1 MVTKYAYTQIPE
13 DTFETLAV
21 NAGIMVDEFD
31 PETRKVGKQLGAT
44 SGGINVTCVPST
56 LDMGEDV
63 DNCPKNTAELMNI
76 ESWECKMSGTFVTI
90 SADSMAFLLATASKS
105 GKKIAPGMRL
115 NITDFKDLWYICD
128 YGEGG
133 FIAVHMLRALSTG
146 GLSIQSTDKNKAQF
160 AFEFTGHSSIADQD
174 TVPMEFYVDG
184 SAPANEGEEME

>member
-1 MVTKYAYTQIPE
+1 MVQKYAYTQIPS

-21 NAGIMVDEFD
+21 NAGILVDEFD
-31 PETRKVGKQLGAT
+31 PETRTIGKQLGAT
-44 SGGINVTCVPST
+44 TGGINVTCTPSF

-63 DNCPKNTAELMNI
+63 DNCPKNTAELMNV

-90 SADSMAFLLATASKS
+90 SADSMAFLVGIAQKL
-105 GKKIAPGMRL
+105 GKKIVPGMRL
-115 NITDFKDLWYICD
+115 RMTDFKDLWYICD

-174 TVPMEFYVDG
+174 TVPMELYVDG
-184 SAPANEGEEME
+184 SAPEDEEEVT